1 MKFAAILLAI
11 LALAFV
17 PLRAAAADDAP
28 KPRLNVLY
36 IMSDDHAYQAISAYG
51 FGLNKTPSIDKLAAE
66 GMRFTRCLTT
76 NSLCGPAR
84 ATLLTGKYSHLNH
97 FYNNT
102 NSRFDGSQ
110 MTFPKLLQQAGYQ
123 TAIIGKWHL
132 ETDPTG
138 FDYWEILPGQGQY
151 YNPPMILNGQRIKKE
166 GYITDIITD
175 ESLDWLK
182 NKRDKNKPFVLLCHH
197 KAPHR
202 EWEPALNHLSDYD
215 GVKFPEPPT
224 LFDDYSGR
232 GKAEHEQDMMIKST
246 MNAKDLKLTPP
257 PTMNAGQRKIW
268 DAYYHPRN
276 EEFKKQ
282 HLEGDDLVRWKYQR
296 YLHDYFAVIA
306 SVDDG
311 VGKLLDY
318 LKESG
323 LDQNTVVVYTSDQ
336 GFFLGEHGWFDKRW
350 IFEESLKTPLLVRW
364 PGVTKPGS
372 VNDSIV
378 SNLDYGETILD
389 ACGVQPPPE
398 MQGRSMRPVLEGQT
412 PPDWRKAFYYHYYE
426 HPGPHNVP
434 KQYGVITDQYKLVYF
449 YEPDE
454 NYWELFDLKAD
465 PHELKSV
472 YDDPNYA
479 SVRKELHARLDALRT
494 QLKEPAQDPPDS
506 MIPAKGQA
514 AGGPA
519 GRAKPLNAWVL
530 EYRFDRDKPSQVI
543 GASGKGNF
551 GKPSAVKL
559 VEGRNGAN
567 AREFDGNA
575 YIEVPRSQSLNP
587 AVGQWTIEVTFK
599 ADKPEGV
606 VLAQGGESNGYC
618 LYLESGKPRFA
629 VAGGKELTVVAVD
642 QPVVGKWVTVHAR
655 DDENNA
661 SLDIDGQSPAREHL
675 KQPIQRQPNEALQIG
690 ADLGSSVTGEDRPKF
705 AGLIESVRIF
715 SGQAP

>member
-1 MKFAAILLAI
+1 MRFAAALLVIVGFIFSSTRLLA
-11 LALAFV
+11 
-17 PLRAAAADDAP
+17 ADEP
-28 KPRLNVLY
+28 PRQRLNVLY
-36 IMSDDHAYQAISAYG
+36 IMSDDHAYQAISSYG
-51 FGLNKTPSIDKLAAE
+51 YGLNKTPNIDRLATE

-123 TAIIGKWHL
+123 TAIVGKWHL

-151 YNPPMILNGQRIKKE
+151 YNPPMILNGQHIKKQ

-175 ESLDWLK
+175 DTLDWLK
-182 NKRDKNKPFVLLCHH
+182 NKRDKSKPFVLLCHH

-202 EWEPALNHLSDYD
+202 EWEPALNHLTDYD

-257 PTMNAGQRKIW
+257 PTMTAEQRKVW
-268 DAYYHPRN
+268 DAYYDPRN

-296 YLHDYFAVIA
+296 YLHDYFAVIQ
-306 SVDDG
+306 SIDDS

-350 IFEESLKTPLLVRW
+350 IFEESLRTPLLVRW
-364 PGVTKPGS
+364 PGVTKAGS
-372 VNDSIV
+372 VDDAIV

-389 ACGVQPPPE
+389 AAGIAAPPE
-398 MQGRSMRPVLEGQT
+398 MQGRSMRPVLEGHT
-412 PPDWRKAFYYHYYE
+412 PSDWRKGFYYHYYE

-434 KQYGVITDQYKLVYF
+434 KQYGVITDRYKLVFF
-449 YEPDE
+449 YEPE
-454 NYWELFDLKAD
+454 MNYWELFDLKTD

-479 SVRKELHARLDALRT
+479 QVRKDLHEQLDQLRKE
-494 QLKEPAQDPPDS
+494 LKEPAQDPPDS

-514 AGGPA
+514 AGARSP
-519 GRAKPLNAWVL
+519 RAKPMNAWVL
-530 EYRFDRDKPSQVI
+530 EYRFDRDEPTKVI
-543 GASGKGNF
+543 DASGNGNA
-551 GKPSAVKL
+551 GRPNGVK
-559 VEGRNGAN
+559 VADGRNGAK
-567 AREFDGNA
+567 ARQFDGNA
-575 YIEVPRSQSLNP
+575 YIDVPKSQSLNP
-587 AVGQWTIEVTFK
+587 AVGEWTIEATFK
-599 ADKPEGV
+599 AEKPDGV
-606 VLAQGGESNGYC
+606 VLAQGGASNGYC
-618 LYLESGKPRFA
+618 LYLEGGKPRFA
-629 VAGGKELTVVAVD
+629 VAGGSELTVAAID
-642 QPVVGKWVTVHAR
+642 QSVTGKWVTLHAR
-655 DDENNA
+655 YDEKNV
-661 SLDIDGQSPAREHL
+661 SLDVDGQPPAQEHL
-675 KQPIQRQPNEALQIG
+675 KQPIQRQPNDGLQIG
-690 ADLGSSVTGEDRPKF
+690 ADLGSFVTGEERPKF
-705 AGLIESVRIF
+705 DGLIESVRIY